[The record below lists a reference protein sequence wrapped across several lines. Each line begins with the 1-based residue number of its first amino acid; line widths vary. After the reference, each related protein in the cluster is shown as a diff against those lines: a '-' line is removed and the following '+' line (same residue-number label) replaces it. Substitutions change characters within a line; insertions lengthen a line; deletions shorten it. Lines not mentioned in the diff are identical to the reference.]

1 MATWSDV
8 LLGVCDA
15 PCNGLYLSPYDNK
28 IGGYPDFYPSSTL
41 TSLPH
46 CTICGGYQQL
56 LTQVYCPLEGSVNHR
71 LLHLYCCTVPTC
83 HRRSEGWLALRSE
96 QRDST
101 LSSTN
106 YTVTSSSPATA
117 TAATSVSAVS
127 DKLQT
132 STDPNEWCV
141 DAEDW
146 GELGETE
153 TLPEE
158 RDENRGKSNK
168 ERCQEFDEGCD
179 GARIK
184 TNARNN
190 TNKSST
196 EVACDYE
203 TNDIESSIVDVT
215 QNLDSLQLT
224 GTWKKIESE
233 HAMSPFTGPHFKSF
247 YLNVVS
253 EPSLDEHRESQHAE
267 ELLKKYRQEN
277 GWGGQGSE
285 EGFARK
291 KEQSSPNSPVGRG
304 GCQKGGG
311 VEKYEKAVAK
321 HGDMTFQKFKKTLSL
336 CPNQLLR
343 YRWNGEPLLITDKQ
357 RIPQRGEVTCKSCD
371 APAVFELQ
379 LMPPLVYV
387 LQNNA
392 RLDKAVADEDGILEF
407 GTVLVFSCSKSCWDD
422 RDGGFREETVFV
434 EADPDSEQLNALTAM

>member
-1 MATWSDV
+1 MIG
-8 LLGVCDA
+8 LLM
-15 PCNGLYLSPYDNK
+15 Y
-28 IGGYPDFYPSSTL
+28 IHTL
-41 TSLPH
+41 HNYVAHAMFL
-46 CTICGGYQQL
+46 INF
-56 LTQVYCPLEGSVNHR
+56 VR
-71 LLHLYCCTVPTC
+71 
-83 HRRSEGWLALRSE
+83 WLALRSE
-96 QRDST
+96 LRDST
-101 LSSTN
+101 VTN
-106 YTVTSSSPATA
+106 TNCTVTSSSSATA

-132 STDPNEWCV
+132 CTDPNEWCI

-196 EVACDYE
+196 EVAC
-203 TNDIESSIVDVT
+203 VT

-277 GWGGQGSE
+277 GWGGQESG

-291 KEQSSPNSPVGRG
+291 KEQSSPDSAVGRG

-321 HGDMTFQKFKKTLSL
+321 HGDTTFQKFKKTLSL

-343 YRWNGEPLLITDKQ
+343 
-357 RIPQRGEVTCKSCD
+357 
-371 APAVFELQ
+371 
-379 LMPPLVYV
+379 
-387 LQNNA
+387 
-392 RLDKAVADEDGILEF
+392 
-407 GTVLVFSCSKSCWDD
+407 
-422 RDGGFREETVFV
+422 
-434 EADPDSEQLNALTAM
+434 